1 MTDPARVFLLSPASL
16 SGRRGQLLLC
26 SQRADLAR
34 RLHTGEAVPLGEV
47 FTFIS
52 SLYFRGKLTYAL
64 AFAANRTYVITTSRG
79 LLPPDALVTLE
90 TLHEFSSV
98 AIDESEAAFVEPL
111 ERDVQRLCGN
121 AGEVVLLGSV
131 ASTRYTVPLLRH
143 LGTRLLFPATFV
155 GRGDMSRG
163 GVLLRAVRDGRELDY
178 APVAQTVLH
187 GRRPPKLP
195 PVT

>member
-1 MTDPARVFLLSPASL
+1 MTDRARIFLLSPASL
-16 SGRRGQLLLC
+16 SGRRGQLLLG
-26 SQRADLAR
+26 SQSADLAR
-34 RLHTGEAVPLGEV
+34 RLHAGSAVPLGEV

-52 SLYFRGKLTYAL
+52 SLYFRGKLTYAR

-79 LLPPDALVTLE
+79 LLPPDTPVTLE
-90 TLHEFSSV
+90 MLHEFSRV
-98 AIDESEAAFVEPL
+98 PIDAGESAFVGPL
-111 ERDVQRLCGN
+111 ERDVQRLCGE

-143 LGTRLLFPATFV
+143 LGTRLLFPTTFV

-163 GVLLRAVRDGRELDY
+163 GVLLRAVSDGRELEY

-187 GRRPPKLP
+187 GKRPPKLSS
-195 PVT
+195 VT